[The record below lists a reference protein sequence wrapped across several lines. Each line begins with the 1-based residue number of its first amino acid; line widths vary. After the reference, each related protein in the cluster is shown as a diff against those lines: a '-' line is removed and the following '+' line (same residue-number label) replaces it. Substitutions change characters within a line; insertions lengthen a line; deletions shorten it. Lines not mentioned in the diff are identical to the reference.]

1 MCILHSPLG
10 RSYLKRLH
18 IASQVYMY
26 MYLHVCLTHILF
38 CLHYTS
44 FTFINLFY
52 VIYSRFDVWLLNK
65 MENAFPS
72 AGTVTVIWNMCMSPD
87 VRALIVENKE
97 LAVIEFLENGKL
109 SKNERIKRKC
119 EAILMLLK
127 DAMITSRSKK
137 NSQMGELFLT

>member
-1 MCILHSPLG
+1 
-10 RSYLKRLH
+10 
-18 IASQVYMY
+18 
-26 MYLHVCLTHILF
+26 
-38 CLHYTS
+38 
-44 FTFINLFY
+44 
-52 VIYSRFDVWLLNK
+52 
-65 MENAFPS
+65 MEIAFPY